1 MNPQASLQQQLQNDP
16 RMAEVLRF
24 INQNGGDAKALFYKM
39 AKEKNKDPNI
49 IINQVSNLL
58 R

>member
-16 RMAEVLRF
+16 RMAEVLQF